1 MAKGVIIVTD
11 SVLLLLQWPLRL
23 RPCTVR
29 SRSLWKGLFC
39 LCSPPQWIW
48 SEAVKLW
55 LKCRPIKRPN
65 ILFSLILNGLKVTRM
80 GLRCPRVHLIFH
92 SGSGRRQ
99 HHLNCITAQKPEPYF
114 DWFNN
119 YWDIIP
125 FRKCYVSIISW
136 DHGKKKD
143 GHSYR
148 DDTKNFCCC
157 RLGILVS
164 SAMRRRRSW
173 LLNRMLIGYQ
183 WACPG

>member
-1 MAKGVIIVTD
+1 MNTVHFVQIWFYMAKGVIIVTD

-114 DWFNN
+114 DWFND

-125 FRKCYVSIISW
+125 FRKCYISIISW
-136 DHGKKKD
+136 DHGKKKMD
-143 GHSYR
+143 IATVTTPR
-148 DDTKNFCCC
+148 
-157 RLGILVS
+157 I
-164 SAMRRRRSW
+164 SAVAVLAFW
-173 LLNRMLIGYQ
+173 YPVQ
-183 WACPG
+183 WEGGGVDY